1 MGVMMRIVVAALA
14 LLAMTSSGY
23 ARETSAPVAVV
34 TDQRSDAGHPPRLM
48 QARYWTGGVEVP
60 ARWFIA
66 GGPGPHP
73 TMLLLHGFP
82 GTELNLDLAR
92 AVQRAGW
99 NVMAIHYRGV
109 WGAPGQFS
117 FTHTIEDARAALRWL
132 RQPARRGQVDT
143 SRIVVLGHSMGG
155 FDTVMIGDDAAVAGF
170 VTISAADLG
179 AALGPL
185 KTSKAREAARSEWEE
200 DTSFTNMSYDAM
212 VDEGL
217 ANLRTWDWRR
227 NAAEMA
233 RRPVLVIDSND
244 GLEKSGD
251 AIVAAVSQAGGPVP
265 RRVKFETDHSYNDH
279 RIALASVI
287 VNWLGDT
294 FSAPAKLP

>member
-1 MGVMMRIVVAALA
+1 MRIAVAALA
-14 LLAMTSSGY
+14 CATLTSM
-23 ARETSAPVAVV
+23 ADAQEAKPPAAVIA
-34 TDQRSDAGHPPRLM
+34 DQRSDAAHPPQLV
-48 QARYWTGGVEVP
+48 QTRYPTGGVQVP

-66 GGPGPHP
+66 AGPGPHP

-117 FTHTIEDARAALRWL
+117 FNHTIADARAALVWL
-132 RQPARRGQVDT
+132 RQPARAGQVDT

-155 FDTVMIGDDAAVAGF
+155 FDTVMIGDDAGVAGF
-170 VTISAADLG
+170 VTISAADIG
-179 AALGPL
+179 ALLAPL
-185 KTSKAREAARSEWEE
+185 KTLEAREAARSEWEE
-200 DTSFTNMSYDAM
+200 DTSFTNMSYAAM

-217 ANLRTWDWRR
+217 ANVRTWDWRR

-233 RRPVLVIDSND
+233 PRPVLVIDSND
-244 GLEKSGD
+244 GLERDGD
-251 AIVAAVSQAGGPVP
+251 AIAAAVSQAGGPAP
-265 RRVKFETDHSYNDH
+265 IRVKFETDHSFNDH
-279 RIALASVI
+279 RVALASVI
-287 VNWLGDT
+287 IDWLGAT
-294 FSAPAKLP
+294 FSAQAREP

>member
-1 MGVMMRIVVAALA
+1 MLNLVAALTWA
-14 LLAMTSSGY
+14 SFA
-23 ARETSAPVAVV
+23 SAAHPQEVTPPAAVIA
-34 TDQRSDAGHPPRLM
+34 DQQSEAGHPPKLV
-48 QARYWTGGVEVP
+48 QTRYSTGGVEVP

-66 GGPGPHP
+66 AGSRPHP

-99 NVMAIHYRGV
+99 NVLAIHYRGV
-109 WGAPGQFS
+109 WGAPGKFS

-132 RQPARRGQVDT
+132 RSPARSGQVDT

-170 VTISAADLG
+170 VTISAADMG
-179 AALGPL
+179 ARLAPL
-185 KTSKAREAARSEWEE
+185 KTTKAREAARSQWEE
-200 DTSFTNMSYDAM
+200 NISFTNMSYDTM
-212 VDEGL
+212 VAEGI

-233 RRPVLVIDSND
+233 PRPVLVIDSND
-244 GLEKSGD
+244 GLEKNGQ
-251 AIVAAVSQAGGPVP
+251 AIAAAVSQAGGPEP
-265 RRVKFETDHSYNDH
+265 KRVKFETDHSYNDH

-287 VNWLGDT
+287 VDWLGET
-294 FSAPAKLP
+294 FPAPAKVP

>member
-1 MGVMMRIVVAALA
+1 MRIAVAALA
-14 LLAMTSSGY
+14 WATLTSMAHAQD
-23 ARETSAPVAVV
+23 ARPSAAVIA
-34 TDQRSDAGHPPRLM
+34 DQRSDAAHPPQLV
-48 QARYWTGGVEVP
+48 QTRYLTGGVQVP

-66 GGPGPHP
+66 AGPGPHP

-117 FTHTIEDARAALRWL
+117 FNHTIEDARAALVWL
-132 RQPARRGQVDT
+132 RQSARAGQVDT

-155 FDTVMIGDDAAVAGF
+155 FDTVMIGDDAGVAGF
-170 VTISAADLG
+170 VTISAADMG
-179 AALGPL
+179 ALLGPL
-185 KTSKAREAARSEWEE
+185 KSLEAREAARSEWEK
-200 DTSFTNMSYDAM
+200 DTSFTNMSYAAM
-212 VDEGL
+212 IDEGL

-244 GLEKSGD
+244 GLEKDGA
-251 AIVAAVSQAGGPVP
+251 AIAAAVSQAGGPAP
-265 RRVKFETDHSYNDH
+265 TRVKFETDHSYNDN
-279 RIALASVI
+279 RVALASVI
-287 VNWLGDT
+287 IDWLGVT
-294 FSAPAKLP
+294 FSERASVP

>member
-1 MGVMMRIVVAALA
+1 MRIVMAALA
-14 LLAMTSSGY
+14 WMAMAPSGY
-23 ARETSAPVAVV
+23 AQETTAPVAVV
-34 TDQRSDAGHPPRLM
+34 ADQRSDAGHPPRLM
-48 QARYWTGGVEVP
+48 QVRYSTGGVEAP

-117 FTHTIEDARAALRWL
+117 FTHTIEDTRAALRWL
-132 RQPARRGQVDT
+132 RQPARKGQIDT

-185 KTSKAREAARSEWEE
+185 KTSKARKAARSEWEE

-244 GLEKSGD
+244 GLAKSGD

-279 RIALASVI
+279 RIALTSVI